1 MYDELKHI
9 CEILENELANVNK
22 KLDKSDGVLSGD
34 DISYI
39 DKLTHSIKSI
49 KTTMAM
55 MDSEDGYSHEDG
67 RNMGGNYNG
76 RYMGYSYAGRRN
88 ARRDSMGRYTRGY
101 SRGNEEMLDQVRD
114 LMEQAPDDQ
123 TRREFQKIL
132 DRLDK

>member
-49 KTTMAM
+49 KTTIAM
-55 MDSEDGYSHEDG
+55 MEAEDG
-67 RNMGGNYNG
+67 
-76 RYMGYSYAGRRN
+76 
-88 ARRDSMGRYTRGY
+88 
-101 SRGNEEMLDQVRD
+101 
-114 LMEQAPDDQ
+114 
-123 TRREFQKIL
+123 I
-132 DRLDK
+132 